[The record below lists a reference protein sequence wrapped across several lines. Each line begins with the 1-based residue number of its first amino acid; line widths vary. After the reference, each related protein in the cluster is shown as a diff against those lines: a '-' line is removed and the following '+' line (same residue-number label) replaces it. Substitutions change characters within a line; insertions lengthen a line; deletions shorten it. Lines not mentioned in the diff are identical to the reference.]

1 MKRHALL
8 ALVAL
13 SACATSE
20 KMGDRVNPETPLWYT
35 HPSGDLDLFARRQ
48 LTMDTRIA
56 GEPYEHGRAELDTT
70 HNRVFVGSSDHGL
83 YALRSSNLSTIW
95 RFETANMVQ
104 SEPLYDRELDVVYFG
119 SNDGGLYAVRAA
131 DGALVFRF
139 NSGSEVG
146 KKPVLYGESLIF
158 ANGSDQLFAIDRRTG
173 KGIWQVHRA
182 PAAGMELAGYSGPTL
197 DHGKVYFAYS
207 DGHVGAYDAR
217 DGAERWTPVDL
228 AAEAEQQAGDQTQ
241 RYLDVDTT
249 PIVADVPPLGRI
261 VMVANYAGGV
271 YALDAENGSR
281 VWANE
286 KVAGVNDLVFF
297 DQRAHQPHPKGP
309 DSGGPRVP
317 EKRLL
322 LASSAQTGLWA
333 LDPATGKQ
341 VWRLPV
347 PEGGVT
353 APAVVTGALIFGSS
367 RYGLFLISPENG
379 RVIDAIDTDSGF
391 SATPATFGNRAY
403 VMSNTGV
410 LLALGVDPPLGK
422 RPDPKK

>member
-1 MKRHALL
+1 MRASRLL
-8 ALVAL
+8 IVIAL

-35 HPSGDLDLFARRQ
+35 RPSGDLDMFARRQ
-48 LTMDTRIA
+48 LTMDTRVA
-56 GEPYEHGRAELDTT
+56 GEPYEMGRPEIDPT
-70 HNRVFVGSSDHGL
+70 HNRVFVGSSDRGL

-95 RFETANMVQ
+95 RFETTNIVQ

-119 SNDGGLYAVRAA
+119 SNDGALYALRAS

-139 NSGSEVG
+139 NSGSEIG

-158 ANGSDQLFAIDRRTG
+158 ANGSDQLFSVDRRTG
-173 KGIWQVHRA
+173 KVIWQVHRS

-207 DGHVGAYDAR
+207 DGHLGAYDAR
-217 DGAERWTPVDL
+217 DGAERFPPVDL
-228 AAEAEQQAGDQTQ
+228 AAEAEQQAGDQSQ

-249 PIVADVPPLGRI
+249 PVVAEVAPIGR
-261 VMVANYAGGV
+261 VVFVASYVGGV

-281 VWANE
+281 VWVNE
-286 KVAGVNDLVFF
+286 KAAGVNSLVLW
-297 DQRAHQPHPKGP
+297 DQRAHMPHPKGP

-322 LASSAQTGLWA
+322 FASSAQTGLWA
-333 LDPATGKQ
+333 LDPATGKP
-341 VWRLPV
+341 VWRLPL

-353 APAVVTGALIFGSS
+353 APASVTGALIFGSS
-367 RYGLFLISPENG
+367 RYGVFLISPEDG
-379 RVIDAIDTDSGF
+379 RVIDAIDNEGGF

-403 VMSNTGV
+403 VLSNNGV
-410 LLALGVDPPLGK
+410 LLALGIDTPLGK
-422 RPDPKK
+422 RPQ